1 MKSIK
6 IMAAAIA
13 LCGMTACGDNTPKTF
28 TGFITDASMN
38 TVTVENAEGTFTF
51 STMDAD
57 KSEANGLLLG
67 APVVVDYKGKLE
79 DGAEADRLV
88 SILLGDKVEPRR
100 EFIEANAKYV
110 ANLDI

>member
-38 TVTVENAEGTFTF
+38 TCLLYT
-51 STMDAD
+51 SDA
-57 KSEANGLLLG
+57 
-67 APVVVDYKGKLE
+67 
-79 DGAEADRLV
+79 AD
-88 SILLGDKVEPRR
+88 D
-100 EFIEANAKYV
+100 
-110 ANLDI
+110 

>member
-38 TVTVENAEGTFTF
+38 TVTVENAEEMCIRDSHWESVF
-51 STMDAD
+51 AHQ
-57 KSEANGLLLG
+57 
-67 APVVVDYKGKLE
+67 V
-79 DGAEADRLV
+79 
-88 SILLGDKVEPRR
+88 
-100 EFIEANAKYV
+100 
-110 ANLDI
+110 

>member
-38 TVTVENAEGTFTF
+38 TITVENAEGTFTF

-57 KSEANGLLLG
+57 KSESQRPAARRPGRRGLQRQAG
-67 APVVVDYKGKLE
+67 G
-79 DGAEADRLV
+79 
-88 SILLGDKVEPRR
+88 RR
-100 EFIEANAKYV
+100 RSR
-110 ANLDI
+110 

>member
-38 TVTVENAEGTFTF
+38 WVMSWVPF
-51 STMDAD
+51 M
-57 KSEANGLLLG
+57 
-67 APVVVDYKGKLE
+67 
-79 DGAEADRLV
+79 
-88 SILLGDKVEPRR
+88 
-100 EFIEANAKYV
+100 V
-110 ANLDI
+110 AR

>member
-79 DGAEADRLV
+79 DGAA
-88 SILLGDKVEPRR
+88 
-100 EFIEANAKYV
+100 AAKSPPTRPMPKPS
-110 ANLDI
+110 ASGPCPTPSTPKA

>member
-38 TVTVENAEGTFTF
+38 TVTVENAEGTL
-51 STMDAD
+51 DR
-57 KSEANGLLLG
+57 KS
-67 APVVVDYKGKLE
+67 VV
-79 DGAEADRLV
+79 
-88 SILLGDKVEPRR
+88 
-100 EFIEANAKYV
+100 
-110 ANLDI
+110 

>member
-38 TVTVENAEGTFTF
+38 T
-51 STMDAD
+51 
-57 KSEANGLLLG
+57 
-67 APVVVDYKGKLE
+67 
-79 DGAEADRLV
+79 
-88 SILLGDKVEPRR
+88 
-100 EFIEANAKYV
+100 
-110 ANLDI
+110 